1 MDSLHHS
8 QLPLNLPLIA
18 RAASLVR
25 IVLLQ
30 KKEIVQIVSGPGA
43 GPLVFSPPAP
53 GEPLRPRRR
62 ITAREQRAVPGDA
75 RPCDTVPAGGP
86 PLFRCAVG

>member
-1 MDSLHHS
+1 MHHS

-30 KKEIVQIVSGPGA
+30 KKEIVSGPGA
-43 GPLVFSPPAP
+43 GPFVFS
-53 GEPLRPRRR
+53 GWHMIISFKYDIFLS
-62 ITAREQRAVPGDA
+62 QW
-75 RPCDTVPAGGP
+75 
-86 PLFRCAVG
+86 

>member
-8 QLPLNLPLIA
+8 LIA

-30 KKEIVQIVSGPGA
+30 KKRNCVRA
-43 GPLVFSPPAP
+43 WC
-53 GEPLRPRRR
+53 RPVCVHM
-62 ITAREQRAVPGDA
+62 IISFKYDIFLSQW
-75 RPCDTVPAGGP
+75 
-86 PLFRCAVG
+86 